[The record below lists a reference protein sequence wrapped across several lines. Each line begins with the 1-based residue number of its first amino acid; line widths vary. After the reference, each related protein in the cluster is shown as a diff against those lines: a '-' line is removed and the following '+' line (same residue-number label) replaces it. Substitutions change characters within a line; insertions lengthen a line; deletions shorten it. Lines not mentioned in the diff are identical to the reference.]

1 MDKETIEKCLVES
14 DYIDDLVGIC
24 DTEDTH
30 YVVGLL
36 VVNELDPDDERYYPL
51 YLLHDIL
58 TSAGEMS
65 EREAL
70 VLMDN
75 VINEV
80 IRGIAESVDDGV
92 E

>member
-1 MDKETIEKCLVES
+1 MDQETIEKCLVES
-14 DYIDDLVGIC
+14 DYIGDLVEIC
-24 DTEDTH
+24 DSEETH

-36 VVNELDPDDERYYPL
+36 AINELDPDDERYDPL

-58 TSAGEMS
+58 TSVGEMS

-75 VINEV
+75 VINQV
-80 IRGIAESVDDGV
+80 IRGIAESVDDDV

>member
-1 MDKETIEKCLVES
+1 MDQETIEKCLVES
-14 DYIDDLVGIC
+14 SYIDELVGVC
-24 DTEDTH
+24 DSEDTH

-36 VVNELDPDDERYYPL
+36 AVNDLDPDDERYEPL

-65 EREAL
+65 DREAL

-80 IRGIAESVDDGV
+80 IRGIAESVDDDV